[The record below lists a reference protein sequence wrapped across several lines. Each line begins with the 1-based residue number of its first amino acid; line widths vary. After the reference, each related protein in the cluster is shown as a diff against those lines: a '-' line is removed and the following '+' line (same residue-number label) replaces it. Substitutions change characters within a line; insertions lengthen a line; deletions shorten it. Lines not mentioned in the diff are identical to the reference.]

1 MLISFP
7 FDILPD
13 SCTYMIFGIG
23 HELSFDMTVPE
34 VSYCGSSDD
43 MIVPQNSTLCASLSP
58 LYIHYLS
65 LLSKVTTPSY
75 NLYEHVKCFD
85 CLSHVMEIF

>member
-1 MLISFP
+1 
-7 FDILPD
+7 
-13 SCTYMIFGIG
+13 MIFGIG

-34 VSYCGSSDD
+34 VSYCGSSYD

-75 NLYEHVKCFD
+75 NLYVYVKCLD
-85 CLSHVMEIF
+85 CISYVMGIF

>member
-1 MLISFP
+1 
-7 FDILPD
+7 
-13 SCTYMIFGIG
+13 MIFRIG
-23 HELSFDMTVPE
+23 RRILLAKTLPE

-43 MIVPQNSTLCASLSP
+43 MIVPQNSTLCASLYP

-75 NLYEHVKCFD
+75 NLYVHVKCFD
-85 CLSHVMEIF
+85 CLSYVMEIF